1 VFNLD
6 TGILSISS
14 VQVGTTTYNDVDV
27 TIQNVISLE
36 SFASVANNITQRVEI
51 LPPSGYDLLPF
62 MVQGRFKETGVN
74 YVLVAGWLNKGNCW
88 LNTNGVLTQICET
101 ANPDAPVK
109 VFSAAQDLAPNI
121 TYAKLFAYIFIGL
134 AALAVNLV
142 GLSVIYLNISQ
153 WVLRKGG
160 TDTAWFWFNSE
171 PKGLMAVRERLN
183 KD

>member
-1 VFNLD
+1 MSNTPRYNFTNFAKLIVALALLI
-6 TGILSISS
+6 GI
-14 VQVGTTTYNDVDV
+14 VVV
-27 TIQNVISLE
+27 
-36 SFASVANNITQRVEI
+36 
-51 LPPSGYDLLPF
+51 
-62 MVQGRFKETGVN
+62 
-74 YVLVAGWLNKGNCW
+74 
-88 LNTNGVLTQICET
+88 
-101 ANPDAPVK
+101 
-109 VFSAAQDLAPNI
+109 AAQDLAPNI